1 MKYKLNRVGK
11 WKLKIVKSLICASV
25 KIHIFAKFKNPN
37 PIKIGLPLRLFHLL
51 MQWLTP
57 FVWTKYLIASCNVYL
72 KQEDNRN
79 YYYCGVLIKT
89 FGFCFF
95 LFFLRNRAWALIAT
109 VSTKLRIQWRSY
121 EKMRHFSC
129 ALLSLGDWKSL
140 NLKNKFQRKCLAKD
154 RFKSFICKH

>member
-89 FGFCFF
+89 FGVFF
-95 LFFLRNRAWALIAT
+95 LVFFAQSSLSADRNSFHKTENSVKKLWENASFLLCPAL
-109 VSTKLRIQWRSY
+109 SWGL
-121 EKMRHFSC
+121 EKSEFEE
-129 ALLSLGDWKSL
+129 
-140 NLKNKFQRKCLAKD
+140 
-154 RFKSFICKH
+154 